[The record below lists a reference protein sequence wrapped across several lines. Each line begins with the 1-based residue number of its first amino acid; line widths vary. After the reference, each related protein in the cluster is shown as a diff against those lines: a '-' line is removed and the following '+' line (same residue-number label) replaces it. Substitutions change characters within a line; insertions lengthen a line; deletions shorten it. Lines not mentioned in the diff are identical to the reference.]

1 MAVTNVPVSTLAER
15 WATGMGGSAAKVQAG
30 VQAVTVAPGQA
41 AARQKATYVQNVT
54 AAATRWAR
62 NTAAVPLAD
71 WQAAMVNKGVPR
83 MGTGAAAA
91 KTKFANILGK
101 ILDAERSIVSSL
113 PARGSTQANIQRAVS
128 FMTAMA
134 AKKGTFTS

>member
-1 MAVTNVPVSTLAER
+1 MAVTNVPVSTLADR
-15 WATGMGGSAAKVQAG
+15 WATAMGASGAKVQAG
-30 VQAVTVAPGQA
+30 VQAVTVSPGTA

-62 NTAAVPLAD
+62 NVAAVSLTT
-71 WQAAMVNKGVPR
+71 WQNDMITKGIPR
-83 MGTGAAAA
+83 IGTGATAA
-91 KTKFANILGK
+91 KTKFATTLGK

-113 PARGSTQANIQRAVS
+113 PARGSTQANINRAVA